1 MVECGGVFGARQGMK
16 KFHPSP
22 QNLLHSVH
30 DCAILTI
37 YKQMETASRGVGG
50 RDGMMARGAGF
61 AGYGEV

>member
-1 MVECGGVFGARQGMK
+1 MVECDGVFGDRQGMK

-37 YKQMETASRGVGG
+37 YKQMETASRGASG
-50 RDGMMARGAGF
+50 RDGMMTRGAGF
-61 AGYGEV
+61 RGLW